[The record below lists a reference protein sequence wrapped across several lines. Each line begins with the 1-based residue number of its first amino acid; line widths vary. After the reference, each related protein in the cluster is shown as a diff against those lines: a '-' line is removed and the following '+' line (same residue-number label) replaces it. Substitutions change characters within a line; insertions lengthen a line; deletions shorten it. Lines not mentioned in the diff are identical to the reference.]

1 MKSVSSQKNLLV
13 WFRLLMK
20 YRSQK
25 FKRKANRLQIS
36 LLSQYLEKDSVFFDI
51 GANKGLFTYW
61 ACRQIGKN
69 GAVHTFEPQKE
80 LKWIFESLNR
90 HFKKIN
96 INYNDFGLSDAPSS
110 ALLARSCIGDG
121 SASLSSVVDSGSQE
135 AIEIQLDTLDNYCQ
149 RNEIRRIDFIKIDV
163 EGHEFATLQGAQKTI
178 ESFRPKML
186 IEMSPSPSS
195 LGNINYLK
203 SLGYQIKM
211 ISGGQIFQ
219 SNSKFAEEFTSNS
232 PSYKSNADML
242 FY

>member
-1 MKSVSSQKNLLV
+1 
-13 WFRLLMK
+13 MK
-20 YRSQK
+20 YRSQE

-36 LLSQYLEKDSVFFDI
+36 LLSQHLEKNSVFFDV

-61 ACRQIGKN
+61 ACRKIREN
-69 GAVHTFEPQKE
+69 GSVHTFEPQKE
-80 LKWIFESLNR
+80 LKWIFESLKR

-110 ALLARSCIGDG
+110 ALLARSCVGDG
-121 SASLSSVVDSGSQE
+121 SASLSSAVDSESQ

-178 ESFRPKML
+178 KSFRPKML

-195 LGNINYLK
+195 SESINYLK
-203 SLGYQIKM
+203 RLGYQIKM

-219 SNSKFAEEFTSNS
+219 SNSKFAEDFTSKS
-232 PSYKSNADML
+232 PSYKSNADIL
-242 FY
+242 FH